1 MSAALFNRNP
11 DLKRLWHEGYQIR
24 VENGNLVM
32 YDVPY
37 LNARGEIKTGKITST
52 LLLSG
57 DITQKPE
64 PHTVHFE
71 GEFPCDTSGRSLSSI
86 AAGNQVPADL
96 HAVMAHYLSTKPDE
110 RGYTDYYQKMTT
122 YANIISSYASAVD
135 NTVSARKVW
144 QALPD
149 EEIIFNYLENASG
162 RAGIEKLTERLS
174 KEKIA
179 IVGVGGT
186 GSYILDQI
194 AKTPVQEIRLIDGDE
209 FLQHNAFRAPGAP
222 TIDQLREVPKKVD
235 YFRSIYSNMHRGIT
249 AHAVAIDATSVQL
262 LDGITFAF
270 LCMDAGQ
277 SKRTIVE
284 RLEHMGVPFIDVGM
298 GLDLTDGTLGG
309 ILRVTLSTPKERQH
323 ARSKI
328 SFEERSGENL
338 YGSNIQVADLNA
350 LNAALAVIRWKRYL
364 AFYRD
369 LEGEFNSLYT
379 VDGNCL
385 ANGEADAAS

>member
-11 DLKRLWHEGYQIR
+11 DLKRLWDEGYQIR

-32 YDVPY
+32 HEVPY

-57 DITQKPE
+57 DTTQKPE

-71 GEFPCDTSGRSLSSI
+71 GEFPCDTNGKPLSKI

-96 HAVMAHYLSTKPDE
+96 HALMAHYLSTKPDD

-122 YANIISSYASAVD
+122 YTNIISSCASAVD

-149 EEIIFNYLENASG
+149 EESIFNYLENASG
-162 RAGIEKLTERLS
+162 RAGIEKLTDRLS

-179 IVGVGGT
+179 ILGVGGT

-194 AKTPVQEIRLIDGDE
+194 AKTPVREIRLIDGDE

-249 AHAVAIDATSVQL
+249 AHAVAIDETSVHL

-277 SKRTIVE
+277 SKRIIVE
-284 RLEHMGVPFIDVGM
+284 RLERMGVPFIDVGM

-309 ILRVTLSTPKERQH
+309 ILRVTLSTPQERQY

-385 ANGEADAAS
+385 ANGEADAAP

>member
-1 MSAALFNRNP
+1 MSAALFSRNP
-11 DLKRLWHEGYQIR
+11 DLKRLWDEGYQIR

-32 YDVPY
+32 YEVPY
-37 LNARGEIKTGKITST
+37 LNARGEIKMGKITST

-57 DITQKPE
+57 DVTQKPE

-71 GEFPCDTSGRSLSSI
+71 GEFPCDRSGTPLRGI
-86 AAGNQVPADL
+86 AAGNHAPADL
-96 HAVMAHYLSTKPDE
+96 HAVMAHYLSTKPDAT
-110 RGYTDYYQKMTT
+110 GYTDYYQKMTT

-135 NTVSARKVW
+135 QTVSARKVW

-149 EEIIFNYLENASG
+149 EESIFNYLENASG
-162 RAGIEKLTERLS
+162 RAGIEKLTEFLS

-194 AKTPVQEIRLIDGDE
+194 AKTPVREIRLIDGDE

-222 TIDQLREVPKKVD
+222 TIDQLRAVPKKVD
-235 YFRSIYSNMHRGIT
+235 YFRNIYSNMHRGIT
-249 AHAVAIDATSVQL
+249 AYAVAIDEASVHL

-270 LCMDAGQ
+270 LCMDAGR
-277 SKRTIVE
+277 SKRIIVE
-284 RLEHMGVPFIDVGM
+284 QLERMGVPFIDVGM

-309 ILRVTLSTPKERQH
+309 ILRVTISTPQERQY

-385 ANGEADAAS
+385 VNGDADAAP

>member
-11 DLKRLWHEGYQIR
+11 DLKRLWDEGYQIR

-32 YDVPY
+32 YEVPY

-57 DITQKPE
+57 DMTQKPE

-71 GEFPCDTSGRSLSSI
+71 GEFPCHTNGTPLSSI
-86 AAGNQVPADL
+86 AVGSQVPADL
-96 HAVMAHYLSTKPDE
+96 HAVMAHYLSTKPGAI
-110 RGYTDYYQKMTT
+110 GYSDYYQKMTT
-122 YANIISSYASAVD
+122 YANIISSHASAVD
-135 NTVSARKVW
+135 NTASARKVW

-149 EEIIFNYLENASG
+149 EESIFNYLENASG

-186 GSYILDQI
+186 GAYVLDQI

-235 YFRSIYSNMHRGIT
+235 YFRNIYSNMHRGIT
-249 AHAVAIDATSVQL
+249 AHAIAIDEMSVQL

-277 SKRTIVE
+277 SKRIIVE
-284 RLEHMGVPFIDVGM
+284 RLELMGVPFIDVGL

-309 ILRVTLSTPKERQH
+309 ILRVTLSTPQERRY

-350 LNAALAVIRWKRYL
+350 LNAALAVIRWKRHL

-385 ANGEADAAS
+385 ANGETDAAP